1 MGYLHNPILA
11 KQHLQFFHQRLQA
24 YLTRANNKYKIMRGT
39 ARYNKYGGTNGKKA
53 PSGMQIGQKKCS
65 LGVD

>member
-11 KQHLQFFHQRLQA
+11 KQHPLFVHQRLQA

-39 ARYNKYGGTNGKKA
+39 ARYNKFGGTNGGECAFRNADRTKEMLA
-53 PSGMQIGQKKCS
+53 RS
-65 LGVD
+65 